1 MQVASKEGEIGLDNG
16 KGDYS
21 FLSHAHGDHL
31 RGTKKAKNILS
42 SDETAEMAGV
52 RNTGLPEGVGLHDA
66 GHILGARQIAIEN
79 GKKTVYTG
87 DFRIEKDVF
96 GHKAEII
103 ECDELIIEAT
113 YGNPEF
119 RFPALDDVY
128 SEIQNFVRK
137 NNDNII
143 LFGAY
148 PLGKT
153 QEMIKVVNEVGEVP
167 VVEENSERF
176 SRVYEKFGE
185 RLEREVIGS
194 KEAEEIMKGPF
205 VGIVKPNLAKRSFG
219 SKLGRAFGR
228 RVVTSVVSGW
238 VQRYRFNAD
247 VLFPLS
253 DHEDFYGI
261 IEYIKGANPKKVRF
275 VHGEKKHLEK
285 EMSSERI
292 EVMK

>member
-1 MQVASKEGEIGLDNG
+1 MRVASKEGEIGLDNG

-31 RGTKKAKNILS
+31 RGIKKAKNILS

-52 RNTGLPEGVGLHDA
+52 KNSGLPKGIKLHDA

-87 DFRIEKDVF
+87 DFRTEKDIF

-113 YGNPEF
+113 YGNPAF

-128 SEIQNFVRK
+128 SGMQDFIRK
-137 NNDNII
+137 NKNNIV

-148 PLGKT
+148 SLGKT
-153 QEMIKVVNEVGEVP
+153 QEIIKIVNEVGGVP

-176 SRVYEKFGE
+176 NRVYEKFGKK
-185 RLEREVIGS
+185 LERAVIGS
-194 KEAEEIMKGPF
+194 EKAEEAMKGPF
-205 VGIVKPNLAKRSFG
+205 VGIIKPNLAKKTFG
-219 SKLGRAFGR
+219 SKLEGAFGR
-228 RVVTSVVSGW
+228 KVVTAAASGW
-238 VQRYRFNAD
+238 VQRYRFNTD

-261 IEYIKGANPKKVRF
+261 IEYIREANPKKVRF
-275 VHGEKKHLEK
+275 VHGEKKHLEN
-285 EMSSERI
+285 EMSKEGI